1 MRKIK
6 AFISILLVAF
16 VILLF
21 GRASSVEAAYDFS
34 DRRTFIIFMSEYYE
48 SGSYQWYLQ
57 NDGEFAKQFNW
68 FTSTQKAGYNS
79 SLKLDGNYP
88 WADTSPNE
96 FRFITKYQ
104 LVNWACGSEALAERA
119 ARDQKESGRYDAIQA
134 EKDRA
139 ANAALKKKI
148 DKMWKD
154 SVLVGDDKSH
164 GILAPNQKQSFI
176 YQRQEGNTYQNTK
189 KGTHLPTPNIQTE
202 KTSGATKMIME
213 FLCWGTYTL
222 AYKLDAIMSGAGI
235 ALDNVIFG
243 RVAGYGVI
251 LPGENDQ
258 INLYGF
264 ELENGNPYGYVAA
277 MLFQKFRMFAYVF
290 MALFCFYKLIKI
302 AIGNDYAKMKM
313 DLGTFLTN
321 AGLSFSFIVF
331 MPYVLDIFLYIRDII
346 LRAVAFKSLEDMFDS
361 TGFLDSFQKG
371 AETASKI
378 DFIPN
383 ALYLGA
389 VILSLFMAG
398 IYIAYAMSMM
408 IHFIFFPFVCLRGIS
423 DRNAFKEW
431 ASETVGLTIMPVVDG
446 MLLMMPLTFSKM
458 ANGNTAFNLLA
469 LIASAMLLTARGQVR
484 RTLGIKENGLLDM
497 KALGTVLGLAQAAK
511 GVAKAAGGAAKKIG
525 GAGVD
530 AAKGTADAIQ
540 NAKTA
545 KAYKAMDAEEGGAS
559 GEDHVTDPNERTGA
573 GPEPT
578 PVTGGAGVTNPA
590 SGEASVS
597 PSFGAGSADGVA
609 AMSGG
614 MGGAMPNLA
623 RYANIDNFDKF
634 PFRGSLDN
642 ATMAKMY
649 QKRATRSGLNAASK
663 VFGAAGSAAGGLL
676 AGAGGAA
683 IGAAAG
689 SFLGGGAMM
698 GLAGAGME
706 LGSEVGSIAGNA
718 AYAIPRAAY
727 YGDKGASSVLGAMG
741 HGLYKLVNTSV
752 SGSTNIDNHERKLPR
767 AEGEIVGAE
776 GGPVAMPD
784 ALQEPVGVSDDMTLP
799 RPSFQP
805 YAQVPAYYGEGG
817 SIDGSTPED
826 VCQKNLEFM
835 NYAMND
841 YNSALATVEQEY
853 KNPHAFDNN
862 SEMQLRV
869 GQTQTKIAELLKRS
883 ANGEKGLLK
892 GKNGFHH
899 IKNEFDNYKQEIIK
913 ADMITELK
921 SRGIYEENNVSDRF
935 ASDYFFNKATQ
946 KADRKGGKAGYLRSR
961 GKFLSNEYDKEMFG
975 IDWNE
980 VWKELNKK

>member
-48 SGSYQWYLQ
+48 SGGYQWYLQ

-79 SLKLDGNYP
+79 SLKLDGSYP

-119 ARDQKESGRYDAIQA
+119 VRDQKESGRYDAIQA

-389 VILSLFMAG
+389 VILSLLMAG

-530 AAKGTADAIQ
+530 VAKGTADAIQ

-545 KAYKAMDAEEGGAS
+545 KAYRAMDAEEGGAS
-559 GEDHVTDPNERTGA
+559 GEDHVTDPNERSGA
-573 GPEPT
+573 GPEPSPT
-578 PVTGGAGVTNPA
+578 ARGGGAANPL
-590 SGEASVS
+590 G
-597 PSFGAGSADGVA
+597 GAAGQPAGADGSVA

-614 MGGAMPNLA
+614 MEGAMPNLA

-642 ATMAKMY
+642 ATMAKLY
-649 QKRATRSGLNAASK
+649 SKRATRSGLNAASK
-663 VFGAAGSAAGGLL
+663 AFGAVGSAAGGLL

-718 AYAIPRAAY
+718 TYAIPRAAY
-727 YGDKGASSVLGAMG
+727 YGGKGLKFIGGKMIEG
-741 HGLYKLVNTSV
+741 ER
-752 SGSTNIDNHERKLPR
+752 ERKMAIAAR
-767 AEGEIVGAE
+767 ALSKYG
-776 GGPVAMPD
+776 M
-784 ALQEPVGVSDDMTLP
+784 
-799 RPSFQP
+799 
-805 YAQVPAYYGEGG
+805 AQGQHESEESEERDLSLIRSY
-817 SIDGSTPED
+817 TPEAPSGE
-826 VCQKNLEFM
+826 VRVN
-835 NYAMND
+835 
-841 YNSALATVEQEY
+841 NSASWMRVPGVMDAYNGALAKADQDFSEDG
-853 KNPHAFDNN
+853 AFDNDI
-862 SEMQLRV
+862 EMQENVRIV
-869 GQTQTKIAELLKRS
+869 NERIRAIVERKESG
-883 ANGEKGLLK
+883 ANGFDDLMYGKGGLSEL
-892 GKNGFHH
+892 
-899 IKNEFDNYKQEIIK
+899 KNEFDAYKVGRLAMQAREN
-913 ADMITELK
+913 LK
-921 SRGIYEENNVSDRF
+921 GSQ
-935 ASDYFFNKATQ
+935 YFDEGNLTDKDSLDTSIMNAT
-946 KADRKGGKAGYLRSR
+946 KLSGKNGKKGWLRNRKNG
-961 GKFLSNEYDKEMFG
+961 FLSDECDKQLG
-975 IDWNE
+975 IDWEKAIEDIRRNY
-980 VWKELNKK
+980 